1 MIFHGWMKTWFTFAK
16 NCTTVY
22 KAAASLLA
30 WFILVLTSV
39 FGVNAQYD
47 YGPVQ
52 PSIFVESESVIFFND
67 IYFCENGL
75 LSAINAPIEE
85 PQNSEKKSEENRGK
99 EDKDDEVREQHKSKY
114 YNVFSEKYADSKF
127 NKKDFC
133 VCFHFLNA
141 LARKPKRA
149 LFLLNHQWKNE
160 IL

>member
-1 MIFHGWMKTWFTFAK
+1 METCFTFAK

-22 KAAASLLA
+22 KAAASVFG

-39 FGVNAQYD
+39 FGVHAQYD
-47 YGPVQ
+47 YVPVQ
-52 PSIFVESESVIFFND
+52 PSIVVESESVIFFND
-67 IYFCENGL
+67 VCFCENGL
-75 LSAINAPIEE
+75 LSALEAPIEE
-85 PQNSEKKSEENRGK
+85 PQNSEKKSEENREK
-99 EDKDDEVREQHKSKY
+99 EDKDDEVREQHKSKFY
-114 YNVFSEKYADSKF
+114 HVFSERYSDLKF